1 MLTQTT
7 VESPLLNLTGTVHW
21 RDRWWLLDVET
32 SGLDRQ
38 EDDIIALRLAWMENY
53 NVIQEREILVRPRR
67 PLRPW
72 VEGLTGISNQTL
84 EQALPLEEALRE
96 LDALDSPLLFLD
108 RDFTLSFLRIACSRC
123 GREFSKLCL
132 LLDRLTAMLLG
143 GSPRQKTERF
153 LEKLPLPDCF
163 RGVPP
168 RNTDLRKL
176 YELSLAVF
184 YALEN
189 VHHIQDTAQLNDWNF
204 YGIILSSLREGRKC

>member
-1 MLTQTT
+1 
-7 VESPLLNLTGTVHW
+7 
-21 RDRWWLLDVET
+21 
-32 SGLDRQ
+32 
-38 EDDIIALRLAWMENY
+38 MENY